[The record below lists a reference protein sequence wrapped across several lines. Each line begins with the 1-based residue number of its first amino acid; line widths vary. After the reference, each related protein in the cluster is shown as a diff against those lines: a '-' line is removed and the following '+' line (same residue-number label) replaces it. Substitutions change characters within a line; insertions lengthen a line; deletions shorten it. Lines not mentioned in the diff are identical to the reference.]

1 MFTSFASFKDRD
13 GFNRTAVARNL
24 FCGMALLAWQGVL
37 AGAETQAIWGK
48 SPIPEPYAYVGSGS
62 FSGPA
67 VPESPD
73 PLVAYRWPEPK
84 ASDALEIYLLKPT
97 AVSADKPAS
106 FDNLQSLTG
115 NSPNVTVKGEGSI
128 LLDFGRENGAWVE
141 FDSPDCPGGV
151 AMSISEYNEPGVRK
165 TRAPVK
171 HGNTYRL
178 ELNKALYP

>member
-1 MFTSFASFKDRD
+1 MTREMIKL
-13 GFNRTAVARNL
+13 GMIAVVAL
-24 FCGMALLAWQGVL
+24 ALLSGMVMLASQGL
-37 AGAETQAIWGK
+37 ATDTRDQAIWGR
-48 SPIPEPYAYVGSGS
+48 SPIPEPYAYVGGGS

-73 PLVAYRWPEPK
+73 PLVAYRWPNPR
-84 ASDALEIYLLKPT
+84 AADALEIYLLKPK
-97 AVSADKPAS
+97 AVSADKPES
-106 FDNLQSLTG
+106 FDNLQSLADNT
-115 NSPNVTVKGEGSI
+115 PNVTVKGEGRI
-128 LLDFGRENGAWVE
+128 MLDFGVESGAWVE